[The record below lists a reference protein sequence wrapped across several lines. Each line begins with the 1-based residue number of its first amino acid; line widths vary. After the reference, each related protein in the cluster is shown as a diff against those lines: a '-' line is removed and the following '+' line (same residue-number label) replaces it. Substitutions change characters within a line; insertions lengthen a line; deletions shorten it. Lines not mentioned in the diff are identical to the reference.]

1 MVFRNEFFFL
11 SNFYKVTLHDI
22 DFPEITYSSVEAAF
36 QAAKTL
42 SKEERSVFCGIAP
55 GDAKR
60 LGRRVTLRPDWET
73 IKLSIMERYLRQKF
87 SRPDLARRLSAVSN
101 PIVEENTWGDRY
113 WGVCRGIGRN
123 ELGKLLEKIKKS
135 M

>member
-11 SNFYKVTLHDI
+11 SNFYSVTLHDI

-42 SKEERSVFCGIAP
+42 NQEERRRFSSIAP

-73 IKLSIMERYLRQKF
+73 IKVSVMEAYLRQKF
-87 SRPDLARRLSAVSN
+87 ADTQLARRLAAVQE

-113 WGVCRGIGRN
+113 WGVCRGTGRN
-123 ELGKLLEKIKKS
+123 ELGKLLEKIKKEI
-135 M
+135 